1 MKRNNP
7 GSGCAS
13 QVQSLAKPVI
23 TVISALFFATACMS
37 TSPKMGGSD
46 SGAVSGGAGGAS
58 AANNNTQLENCD
70 ETLGTLSVFE
80 DTSLPWWSEYR
91 RTYPKLG
98 STIPVIRLMIQ
109 QSNCFVIVERGRAM
123 NAMNTERQLMQSGQ
137 LRSGSNIGGGQM
149 VAADYTLSPSVLFA
163 EKTQGGKAIGGA
175 LFGALG
181 SIVGGGFS
189 KNEAATSLL
198 LIDNRSG
205 VQVSS
210 STGSAAN
217 HDFSLFGGMFAGA
230 AAGGAGGFSK
240 TPEGKMLVTA
250 FADSYNQMVM
260 ALRTYKA
267 QEVKG
272 GLGKG
277 GLLTVGGADD
287 AMPEATD
294 AGPIVT
300 TATTTTAVYVDPTPT
315 RVTVSERE
323 SYNFAV
329 DEYDE
334 QAFNKYYDWLKTYG
348 PMMTTFV
355 SIDPDKADSN
365 MFGGMT
371 IASVASMLLTQL
383 DSQRI
388 ELEAWPYQARAQA
401 WNKMGKRIEQHTE
414 LFERNRM
421 LALKNEKLDPDVR
434 SIIESIQVVT
444 KESLF
449 PEGI

>member
-1 MKRNNP
+1 MKKNNL
-7 GSGCAS
+7 GSNCTD
-13 QVQSLAKPVI
+13 QVHTFAKPI
-23 TVISALFFATACMS
+23 ISALSAVFLTTACMS
-37 TSPKMGGSD
+37 TTPSMGGGS

-58 AANNNTQLENCD
+58 ASNNNAQLESCD

-123 NAMNTERQLMQSGQ
+123 NAMNTERQLMQTGQ
-137 LRSGSNIGGGQM
+137 LRAGSNIGGGQM

-163 EKTQGGKAIGGA
+163 EKTQGGKAIAGA
-175 LFGALG
+175 LFGTLG

-217 HDFSLFGGMFAGA
+217 HDFSLFGGMFAGP

-250 FADSYNQMVM
+250 FADSYNQMVV
-260 ALRTYKA
+260 ALRSYKA
-267 QEVKG
+267 QEVEG

-277 GLLTVGGADD
+277 GRLTVGGADD
-287 AMPEATD
+287 PMPDATD
-294 AGPIVT
+294 APAIT
-300 TATTTTAVYVDPTPT
+300 TSTTTTAVYVDNTPS
-315 RVTVSERE
+315 RVTVSDRR
-323 SYNFAV
+323 SYNFDV

-334 QAFNKYYDWLKTYG
+334 KAFNRYYDWLKNYG
-348 PMMTTFV
+348 PLMTAFV
-355 SIDPDKADSN
+355 SFDPEN
-365 MFGGMT
+365 NNPNWPGGMSMAAAAT
-371 IASVASMLLTQL
+371 MLLTQL
-383 DSQRI
+383 DSHRI
-388 ELEAWPYQARAQA
+388 ELEAWPYEARVQA
-401 WNKMGKRIEQHTE
+401 WRKMGKRLESHTE
-414 LFERNRM
+414 LFERNRT
-421 LALKNEKLDPDVR
+421 LALRNEKLDDEVR
-434 SIIESIQVVT
+434 QVIESIQVVT